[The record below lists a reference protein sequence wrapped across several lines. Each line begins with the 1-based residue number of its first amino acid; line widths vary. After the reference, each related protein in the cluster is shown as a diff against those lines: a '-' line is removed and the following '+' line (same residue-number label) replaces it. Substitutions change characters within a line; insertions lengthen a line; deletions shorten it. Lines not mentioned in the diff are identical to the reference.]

1 MRTTIKAVA
10 AGLTLIGSMALAAWA
25 MADGAPKD
33 DKGAV
38 VELMHAILPKG
49 AYDAMLDQMYTQ
61 MSASMQQAGG
71 EGMTVGKK
79 NALKAAVQESLPYD
93 DSDQLD
99 GRGLHEALHPQGDRR
114 PRGVLQDP
122 DGQEVREQAARP
134 DGRGRREDDAD
145 PDDPAA
151 RGAEEARHRVAA
163 APNAV
168 KRG

>member
-38 VELMHAILPKG
+38 VELMHAILPKS

-79 NALKAAVQESLPYD
+79 NALKAAVQESLP
-93 DSDQLD
+93 
-99 GRGLHEALHPQGDRR
+99 ALTG
-114 PRGVLQDP
+114 
-122 DGQEVREQAARP
+122 EVGAKMTPILMTRL
-134 DGRGRREDDAD
+134 
-145 PDDPAA
+145 PAA
-151 RGAEEARHRVAA
+151 LK
-163 APNAV
+163 
-168 KRG
+168 KRGIE